1 MAELKDGSREPL
13 NRWTQA
19 QAAVIGAMLLDERC
33 IGDVLQATTAEMF
46 SDSTLR
52 HIYEAARWLFLNRE
66 PVDPVTVSNACGGE
80 GSAYVKTIAECMAIT
95 PTAAN
100 VLEYAAVCRECL
112 LLSRYREAAYAIL
125 DAPGADAC
133 AAIWEKLGRE
143 MMGAKKVRCL
153 SMSEAVNRYLDRMN
167 DDAPPETLPL
177 GIPQLDKL
185 LNLRRGKFVI
195 LAADSSAGKTALA
208 LQFAYHLASAGKKV
222 GFFSLETDNDTLT
235 DRLMAETQVA
245 GIALPHS
252 KAKALTRADYDRAI
266 DAGQRSGGVR
276 LDLIDSIETCDEI
289 RSWTIQQGYEV
300 IVVDYLQLIDA
311 EGDKRWDIVTRIS
324 MELHRL
330 AQKLGVTVIGL
341 SQITPPDG
349 EKKRLTM
356 DSLRESRQLKH
367 DADVILLLE
376 NCADFPN
383 GRSLTVAKNKDG
395 KRNQG
400 MKLSFDPEH
409 MTFACAKRKEPAQV
423 PGQGAAMWAME
434 ADDDEKEVNP
444 FERLPV

>member
-1 MAELKDGSREPL
+1 MAELRDGSRDAL

-33 IGDVLQATTAEMF
+33 IGDVLQATTSEMF

-52 HIYEAARWLFLNRE
+52 HIYEAARQLFLNRQ
-66 PVDPVTVSNACGGE
+66 PVDPVTVSNACGGA
-80 GSAYVKTIAECMAIT
+80 GSAYVKTIADCMAIT

-112 LLSRYREAAYAIL
+112 LMSRYREAAYAIL
-125 DAPGADAC
+125 DSPSAAAC
-133 AAIWEKLGRE
+133 AAVWEKLGRE
-143 MMGAKKVRCL
+143 VMGAKRVRCVSL
-153 SMSEAVNRYLDRMN
+153 SEAVNRYLDRMN
-167 DDAPPETLPL
+167 DDSPPETLPL

-185 LNLRRGKFVI
+185 LNLGRGKFLI

-208 LQFAYHLASAGKKV
+208 LQFAYHLAAVGKKV

-245 GIALPHS
+245 GINLPRS
-252 KAKALTRADYDRAI
+252 KAKALTRADYDNAFI
-266 DAGQRSGGVR
+266 VGQNAERQR

-289 RSWTIQQGYEV
+289 RSFTIQKGYEV

-311 EGDKRWDIVTRIS
+311 DGDKRWDIVTNIS
-324 MELHRL
+324 MQLHRL
-330 AQKLGVTVIGL
+330 AQQLGVTVIGL
-341 SQITPPDG
+341 SQITPPESG
-349 EKKRLTM
+349 GKKARLTM

-376 NCADFPN
+376 NCDDFPG

-395 KRNQG
+395 RRNQG
-400 MKLSFDPEH
+400 MKLVFDAEH
-409 MTFACAKRKEPAQV
+409 MTFSYAKRKEPQQV
-423 PGQGAAMWAME
+423 PGQGAAMWDLDE
-434 ADDDEKEVNP
+434 DDGEGGDNP
-444 FERLPV
+444 FDK